1 MKMRIHGLLSSLT
14 VTGVGIYSAAGLS
27 LLFFT
32 PSLHAVDL
40 QPLSDDEMGSVTG
53 QEGVLVS
60 LEYYYNSNPA
70 TNGDALLGSGSAG
83 TLGDG
88 GCSGPNGSSSLADMD
103 CRLAIQ
109 LENRSDEWL
118 VIKNGYASIVVNR
131 LSLDASTLGES
142 VATGAGYST
151 FFNQGK
157 FEAVDGI
164 TCLLGAGNCNTGYID
179 NMPAVRTHYP
189 ETAGS
194 YNPGDGTSTGYN
206 DVRLGIYYEGMAIEF
221 NSAPGVQDGWQ
232 QNVNGSF
239 LGLNIADNNSAQA
252 GIAFGGNFYMYGF

>member
-14 VTGVGIYSAAGLS
+14 VTGVGIYSAACLS
-27 LLFFT
+27 LLLSS
-32 PSLHAVDL
+32 PVLHAVNL
-40 QPLSDDEMGSVTG
+40 QPLSDDEMGSVIG
-53 QEGVLVS
+53 QEGVLLS
-60 LEYYYNSNPA
+60 MEYYYNSNPA
-70 TNGDALLGSGSAG
+70 TDGDALLGSGAAG
-83 TLGDG
+83 TFGDG
-88 GCSGPNGSSSLADMD
+88 GCSGQNGSSSLADMD

-142 VATGAGYST
+142 IATGAAYSS
-151 FFNQGK
+151 FFNQAK
-157 FEAVDGI
+157 FEAVGGD
-164 TCLLGAGNCNTGYID
+164 CLLGAGNCNTGYID

-194 YNPGDGTSTGYN
+194 YNPGNGTSTGYN

-221 NSAPGVQDGWQ
+221 NSVPGVQDGWQ

-239 LGLNIADNNSAQA
+239 LGLNIADNNGAQA

>member
-1 MKMRIHGLLSSLT
+1 MKMRMHGLLSSLRL
-14 VTGVGIYSAAGLS
+14 TGVGIYSSAWLS

-32 PSLHAVDL
+32 PLLHAVDL

-70 TNGDALLGSGSAG
+70 TNGGALLGSAAAG

-88 GCSGPNGSSSLADMD
+88 GCSGPNGSSSLTDMD

-109 LENRSDEWL
+109 LENRNDEWL

-142 VATGAGYST
+142 VATGTSYSA
-151 FFNQGK
+151 FFNQSK
-157 FEAVDGI
+157 FEAVGGA
-164 TCLLGAGNCNTGYID
+164 CLLGTGNCNTGYID

-194 YNPGDGTSTGYN
+194 YNPGNGTSTGYN
-206 DVRLGIYYEGMAIEF
+206 DVRLGVYYEGMAIEF

-239 LGLNIADNNSAQA
+239 LGLNIADNNGAQA
-252 GIAFGGNFYMYGF
+252 GIAFGGDFYMYGF